1 MRLEKI
7 SMTIS
12 PALPALPGNTSRLT
26 RGNGADR
33 IGENGANGGIAMG
46 KKWLSL
52 LLLLALLL
60 GGCGE
65 KKQVYQT
72 VFLDVFDTVTTLRG
86 YEVSEEAFQKQ
97 AEQVH
102 QQLWE
107 YHRLFDIYNGC
118 PGGLKE
124 VNDQAG
130 IAPVKVEQPVL
141 ELLADCRR
149 DYEAT
154 GGKVNAAMGSVLYLW
169 HQARE
174 AGLNDPDN
182 AALPE
187 MAALEE
193 AAKHTSF
200 DTVVIDEAQGTVYL
214 SDPAQRLDVGA
225 IAKGWTAQ
233 RVSQLLPEGYMLN
246 VGGNVCTRGT
256 KPGGG
261 KWNIA
266 VQSPNAGEDNLCV
279 VSLAGQSL
287 VTSGDYQRSYTV
299 DGKSYH
305 HIIDPDTLM
314 PSTYWRSVSIL
325 CDDSGLADC
334 LSTALFLLPMEEG
347 RALAGQY
354 GAEVMWVDADMTI
367 TQTPGFRA
375 ALRE

>member
-1 MRLEKI
+1 ML
-7 SMTIS
+7 
-12 PALPALPGNTSRLT
+12 
-26 RGNGADR
+26 
-33 IGENGANGGIAMG
+33 
-46 KKWLSL
+46 KKVIPL
-52 LLLLALLL
+52 LLLLLLL
-60 GGCGE
+60 SGCGE
-65 KKQVYQT
+65 QKQVYQT

-86 YEVSEEAFQKQ
+86 YETSEEAFQER

-102 QQLWE
+102 RALLE
-107 YHRLFDIYNGC
+107 YHRLFDIYHDW

-124 VNDQAG
+124 VNDSAG
-130 IAPVKVEQPVL
+130 ASPVKVDSAVM
-141 ELLADCRR
+141 ELLLDCRA
-149 DYEAT
+149 DYEKT
-154 GGKVNAAMGSVLYLW
+154 GGRVNVAMGSVLYLW

-174 AGLNDPDN
+174 AGLNDPEH
-182 AALPE
+182 AALPD
-187 MAALEE
+187 MDALRE

-200 DTVVIDEAQGTVYL
+200 DTVILNREAGTVYL
-214 SDPAQRLDVGA
+214 SDPEQRLDVGA

-233 RVSQLLPEGYMLN
+233 RVSQMLPEGYMLN

-256 KPGGG
+256 KPGGA

-299 DGKSYH
+299 DGKNYH

-325 CDDSGLADC
+325 CNDSGLADL

-347 RALAGQY
+347 RILAEQC
-354 GAEVMWVDADMTI
+354 GAEVMWVDAGMNI
-367 TQTPGFRA
+367 TQTDGFAA
-375 ALRE
+375 ALRP

>member
-1 MRLEKI
+1 MLKKI
-7 SMTIS
+7 I
-12 PALPALPGNTSRLT
+12 P
-26 RGNGADR
+26 
-33 IGENGANGGIAMG
+33 
-46 KKWLSL
+46 
-52 LLLLALLL
+52 LALLCVL
-60 GGCGE
+60 LTGCGKE
-65 KKQVYQT
+65 KQVYQT

-86 YEVSEEAFQKQ
+86 YEEDEETFRRRSD
-97 AEQVH
+97 QVH
-102 QQLWE
+102 QALTE
-107 YHRLFDIYNGC
+107 YHRLFDIYNDH

-124 VNDQAG
+124 VNDHAG
-130 IAPVKVEQPVL
+130 KAPVKVETPVL
-141 ELLADCRR
+141 DLLEDCRR
-149 DYEAT
+149 DSERT

-174 AGLNDPDN
+174 AGLNDPAN
-182 AALPE
+182 AALPDME
-187 MAALEE
+187 ALRE
-193 AAKHTSF
+193 AARHTSF
-200 DTVVIDEAQGTVYL
+200 DTVVVDEQAGTVYL

-225 IAKGWTAQ
+225 IAKGWSAQ

-246 VGGNVCTRGT
+246 VGGNVCTRGA
-256 KPGGG
+256 KPDGS

-266 VQSPNAGEDNLCV
+266 VQSPNVGEENLCV
-279 VSLAGQSL
+279 VGLAGQSL

-299 DGKSYH
+299 DGKNYH

-314 PSTYWRSVSIL
+314 PSAYWRSVSIL

-347 RALAGQY
+347 RALADQY